1 MKHKSW
7 KLVLAYTCLSTVLAA
22 CGSGSEGAAGS
33 GKASQEAAN
42 QPAKQEELK
51 PVTIRLFPNQQVT
64 DADFKKLIAD
74 PVKKKYPHI
83 TVEMVAKDSAKWLPD
98 YVASG
103 EIMDLVT
110 IWNGTLPSYEDL
122 GLYEDITPLAK
133 KFNLDL
139 SRFDQGAL
147 DTIREVAPNKE
158 LYALPYG
165 VQINALYYN
174 KDIFDKFGVPYPKDG
189 MTWDDAMELSKKL
202 TREENGIA
210 YRGLD
215 PESLTRM
222 LFPMSLNV
230 VDNKTQKS
238 SVNTEPYKRVFD
250 VTNRIYSLPG
260 NKPKTL
266 TQNAADVFIKEK
278 NVAMLATVNMFDKL
292 RTDPGFQWDVA
303 QYPSYSERPNTF
315 GMFDLH
321 TIFITKTSKHKDDA
335 MRVLEVLFSDEVQMI
350 STKETGRVSPL
361 KDPKFNQ
368 AFGADMPHLKGKS
381 LQSIFKSKP
390 AQSPPF
396 SMFYTKGIALLRN
409 SFAEVADGKKDVNT
423 ALREADEKINQ
434 MIETDKKK

>member
-1 MKHKSW
+1 MKKMKAI
-7 KLVLAYTCLSTVLAA
+7 KLAMSITCLVSVLAA
-22 CGSGSEGAAGS
+22 CGGS
-33 GKASQEAAN
+33 GGAGETPKQADGQT
-42 QPAKQEELK
+42 PKQEQFT
-51 PVTIRLFPNQQVT
+51 PVTLKLFPNQQVT
-64 DADFKKLIAD
+64 EADFKKLIAD

-83 TVEMVAKDSAKWLPD
+83 TVEMIAKDAAKWLPD
-98 YVASG
+98 YVAAG
-103 EIMDLVT
+103 EQMDLIT
-110 IWNGTLPSYEDL
+110 IWNGTLPSYQDL

-133 KFNLDL
+133 KLNFDL
-139 SRFDQGAL
+139 SRFDQGSL
-147 DTIREVAPNKE
+147 DTIREVSDKKE

-189 MTWDDAMELSKKL
+189 MTWDDAIELSKKL
-202 TREENGIA
+202 TREEGGVA

-215 PESLTRM
+215 PESMTRM

-238 SVNTEPYKRVFD
+238 NVNTEPYKRVFD
-250 VTNRIYSLPG
+250 VTNRIYALPG
-260 NKPKTL
+260 NKPKSL
-266 TQNAADVFIKEK
+266 SQNASDIFIKEK
-278 NVAMLATVNMFDKL
+278 NVAMVATVNIFDKL
-292 RTDPGFQWDVA
+292 RTDPGFAWDVA
-303 QYPSYSERPNTF
+303 QYPSYPERPNTF

-321 TIFITKTSKHKDDA
+321 TIFISKTSKYKDDA

-361 KDPKFNQ
+361 KDPKYNQ
-368 AFGADMPHLKGKS
+368 AFGAEMAHLKGKQ

-396 SMFYTKGIALLRN
+396 SVHYTKGVALLRN
-409 SFAEVADGKKDVNT
+409 SFTEVADGKKDINT

-434 MIETDKKK
+434 MIETEKKK